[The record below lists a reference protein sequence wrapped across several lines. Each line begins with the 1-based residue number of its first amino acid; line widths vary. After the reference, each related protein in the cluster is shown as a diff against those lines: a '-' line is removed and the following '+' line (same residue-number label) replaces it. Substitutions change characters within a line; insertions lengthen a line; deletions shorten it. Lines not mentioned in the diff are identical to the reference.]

1 MTEHGQNLTLTD
13 IAKLTEVGVSAVSN
27 WRKRHTDFPR
37 SALVSGQELFSA
49 DEIAHWLSERKI
61 ARNGLHPG
69 EGLGTTYGDRFV
81 RNSEDLLRTFRLSP
95 RTSTQRSLPTGR
107 TSYGKSWTCCAA
119 TLSPCLRSTSS
130 WPCCISGQRARSSG
144 TRLRSSALGMP

>member
-81 RNSEDLLRTFRLSP
+81 RNSGAPTPNVPSEPSHLHSEVSSDWANQLWQIVDLLRSDLEPVSAIDFIMAMLYIRA
-95 RTSTQRSLPTGR
+95 TS
-107 TSYGKSWTCCAA
+107 
-119 TLSPCLRSTSS
+119 
-130 WPCCISGQRARSSG
+130 RSSG